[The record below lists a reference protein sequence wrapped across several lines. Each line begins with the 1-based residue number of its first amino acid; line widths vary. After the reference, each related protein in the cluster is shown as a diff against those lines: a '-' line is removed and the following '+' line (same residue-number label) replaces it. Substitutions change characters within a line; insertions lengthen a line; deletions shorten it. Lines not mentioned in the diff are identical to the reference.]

1 MSNFQTTR
9 WSLIV
14 GARAAS
20 PAARTALDE
29 LCRAYRPPV
38 LAYLRCRGLRGAD
51 AEDLAQAFFLHLLE
65 SQAHAHASPE
75 RGRFRNFL
83 LTAVSNFLGDTIDA
97 RRARK
102 RGGGAHHESLAPVHA
117 ETLAGDPELMPERA
131 FERSWAT
138 TVLSRAVERL
148 RADAVRSGKEA
159 VFDRLREFLLDSTDA
174 TGYGAAAAELG
185 MRGNTVAV
193 TVHRLRERLRQR
205 VREELAQTVDSDA
218 DVDAELAAL
227 RAALA
232 S

>member
-14 GARAAS
+14 GARAPT
-20 PAARTALDE
+20 PAARDALGE

-38 LAYLRCRGLRGAD
+38 LAYLRCRGLRAAD

-65 SQAHAHASPE
+65 SQAHAHACPE

-83 LTAVSNFLGDTIDA
+83 LTAVSNFLGDALDA
-97 RRARK
+97 RRAQK
-102 RGGGAHHESLAPVHA
+102 RGGGAPHESLAPLHA
-117 ETLAGDPELMPERA
+117 DTLAGDPEWAPERA
-131 FERSWAT
+131 FERAWAT
-138 TVLSRAVERL
+138 TVLARAVDRL

-159 VFDRLREFLLDSTDA
+159 VFDRLREFLLDQADTS
-174 TGYGAAAAELG
+174 GYAAAASDLG

-193 TVHRLRERLRQR
+193 TVHRLREKLRQR

-218 DVDAELAAL
+218 DVEDELVVL
-227 RAALA
+227 RAALV

>member
-14 GARAAS
+14 GASAPA
-20 PAARTALDE
+20 PAARDALEE

-38 LAYLRCRGLRGAD
+38 LAYLRCRGVRGAD

-83 LTAVSNFLGDTIDA
+83 LTAVSNFLGDTLDSQ
-97 RRARK
+97 RALK
-102 RGGGAHHESLAPVHA
+102 RGGGARHESLAPLHA
-117 ETLAGDPELMPERA
+117 DTLAGDPELAPERA
-131 FERSWAT
+131 FERAWAT

-148 RADAVRSGKEA
+148 RADAARSGKEA
-159 VFDRLREFLLDSTDA
+159 VFDRLREFLLDQADSS
-174 TGYGAAAAELG
+174 GYAAAAMELG

-205 VREELAQTVDSDA
+205 VREELAQTVDSPA
-218 DVDAELAAL
+218 DVEAELISL
-227 RAALA
+227 REALA